1 MKIEFNER
9 TISYVPFEDLPQGA
23 LFVFGPTEP
32 PERVY
37 IKIAKSRMFCGCDGY
52 AIKLSDGSVMG
63 MAKTASPISRA
74 PFLDCVISCILT
86 SRLARNMI

>member
-9 TISYVPFEDLPQGA
+9 TIAYVPFEDLPQGA

-37 IKIAKSRMFCGCDGY
+37 IKIAKRRMFSGSDGY
-52 AIKLSDGSVMG
+52 AIRLSDGSVLG
-63 MAKTASPISRA
+63 MANTAKIVEVDGK
-74 PFLDCVISCILT
+74 LIIKEL
-86 SRLARNMI
+86 